1 MYNTLNS
8 RKHVSVKL
16 EQRRKVTFLILV
28 TLKLKRQTKELRAH
42 LVQDLKRIYFI
53 MEGKSWQQG
62 IVNRLIIT
70 RFLQWGR
77 RERQML
83 LIYYIHLIQPGTTTT
98 EIVSVVFG
106 RVFLPLERPS
116 QTHNLNCVS
125 WVSLNLIKLVSTS
138 RYSKSLKVCLDSQC
152 LETENLQPSFEH
164 LRCLLVTCLMVY
176 QLSLLC
182 PQQVKMK

>member
-1 MYNTLNS
+1 
-8 RKHVSVKL
+8 
-16 EQRRKVTFLILV
+16 
-28 TLKLKRQTKELRAH
+28 
-42 LVQDLKRIYFI
+42 
-53 MEGKSWQQG
+53 
-62 IVNRLIIT
+62 
-70 RFLQWGR
+70 
-77 RERQML
+77 ML
-83 LIYYIHLIQPGTTTT
+83 LIYSIHLIQPGTTTT

-164 LRCLLVTCLMVY
+164 LHCLLVTCLMVY

-182 PQQVKMK
+182 GSENEVSLLGYFFYSLEVKKPFFKPLF